1 MSTSAERYERS
12 SVCAVG
18 AFVPDRGVARGFADV
33 CQAACRRQDDTQN
46 VVRLIANIFVV
57 MTSLALGRLF
67 RRQCRRGS
75 VADAGAGLGQSG
87 ATIFLALPVEP
98 LLMGAKTCDPGSDLV
113 PEIA

>member
-12 SVCAVG
+12 SVCAGGVF
-18 AFVPDRGVARGFADV
+18 APDRGVARGFADV
-33 CQAACRRQDDTQN
+33 CQAAGYRQDDTQN